1 MPTLAD
7 WCVVAVLDEGLQ
19 LHRLAVA
26 HIDPAKIELAQVV
39 SERYPPDPHADQG
52 VHAVLRSGC
61 AQLLSDI
68 PETQI
73 EAAAKDAD
81 HLRMLRALEAP
92 IGDYGPMIAR
102 GRTLGAITLVAAE
115 SGRHYTASDLAV
127 AEDLALRAALAV
139 DNARMYHEAQEQ
151 AAIQVELNEALRD
164 AMQRLERELQTRDEF
179 LASAAHDL
187 KNPMAGIKG
196 SAQLLLRRLDRSAD
210 VDLTRLR
217 EGLERVAA
225 AATRAAVQ
233 VDDLLD
239 STRMQM
245 CRPLDLERRATD
257 LLQLARDLVAEHQQ
271 QTEHHDVQ
279 LETHVDRLVLSLDD
293 RRLGRVLGNLIEN
306 AVKYS
311 PDGGLIRVEVGRDDA
326 TGQAV
331 IAVHDKGIGIPERD
345 RARIFDR
352 FERGSNVVGVIPGTG
367 IGLASARHI
376 VESHGGTIDV
386 VSEAGQGSSFTIRLP
401 TQSAVEAG
409 P

>member
-1 MPTLAD
+1 MI
-7 WCVVAVLDEGLQ
+7 VAQ
-19 LHRLAVA
+19 H
-26 HIDPAKIELAQVV
+26 
-39 SERYPPDPHADQG
+39 
-52 VHAVLRSGC
+52 
-61 AQLLSDI
+61 
-68 PETQI
+68 
-73 EAAAKDAD
+73 
-81 HLRMLRALEAP
+81 
-92 IGDYGPMIAR
+92 
-102 GRTLGAITLVAAE
+102 
-115 SGRHYTASDLAV
+115 LAV
-127 AEDLALRAALAV
+127 AEDLALRGALAV